1 MPDEYLTEQ
10 DMERMG
16 TKEVKKWFFQENIRL
31 VQQRQELEQEKADL
45 KRQKEDFKR
54 EQRQADTKV
63 RMTQNQLNQEKKLF
77 DMKWKVLEKEL
88 VRLAEDKRQIEAER
102 REYQALQV
110 QPSFNRH
117 FELFFIGV
125 NSRESLKKRYKDLIK
140 IFHPDNMSGDKA
152 TLQQINKEYDAL
164 KQIFT

>member
-10 DMERMG
+10 DIEKMG
-16 TKEVKKWFFQENIRL
+16 TKEAKRWFFQENIRL
-31 VQQRQELEQEKADL
+31 EQQRQELEQEREDL

-54 EQRQADTKV
+54 EQNNLDTRV
-63 RMTQNQLNQEKKLF
+63 RMTQNQLNHEKRLF
-77 DMKWKVLEKEL
+77 DMKWKVLETEL
-88 VRLAEDKRQIEAER
+88 ARLAEDKRQIEAQR

-110 QPSFNRH
+110 QPRFNRH
-117 FELFFIGV
+117 FELFFVGV
-125 NSRESLKKRYKDLIK
+125 NSREALKKRYKDLIK